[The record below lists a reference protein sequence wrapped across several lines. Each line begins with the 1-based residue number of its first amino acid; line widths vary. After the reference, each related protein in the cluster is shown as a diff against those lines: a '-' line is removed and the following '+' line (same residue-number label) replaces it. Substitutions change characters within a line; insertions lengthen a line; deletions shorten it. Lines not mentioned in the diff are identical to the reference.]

1 MTAAHICSI
10 LAVLALYHAVE
21 GRFTKYPKYSL
32 DLLRNKSK
40 PEEQYVIRMAAAASM
55 SPSDLYFH
63 YGKEMTSGYDLFT
76 NWVNLVR
83 GGIHLWERNYTVVFD
98 YIEDFSDKSSVTS
111 IFNSMLSEY
120 DIFHA
125 PYSSSLTRPAVD
137 ITDPAERLMIASA
150 ASTTSIFVG
159 RRASFATISS
169 NNEYLDSSMGAF
181 RANGARTVAVLKDIG
196 YGGCGDTYE
205 DSVNTAYKHDLT
217 LHGYFLLDSTSS
229 NYSGLVLEVA
239 MDLKANNIETVV
251 GCSYTKLCYDVS
263 WPSYY
268 RQRSRMT
275 L

>member
-1 MTAAHICSI
+1 MLPALGCLI
-10 LAVLALYHAVE
+10 LAALSLCNTVD

-32 DLLRNKSK
+32 DLLRNKSR

-55 SPSDLYFH
+55 SSTDLYFH

-76 NWVNLVR
+76 NWVNLGR
-83 GGIHLWERNYTVVFD
+83 GGIDLWGQKYTVVFD
-98 YIEDFSDKSSVTS
+98 YIEDFSNKSSVNS
-111 IFNSMLSEY
+111 IFKSMLSEY

-137 ITDPAERLMIASA
+137 ITDPAGKLMIASA

-159 RRASFATISS
+159 RRAAFATISS
-169 NNEYLDSSMGAF
+169 NNEYLESSMGAF
-181 RANGARTVAVLKDIG
+181 KVNGATTVAVIKDIG

-205 DSVNTAYKHDLT
+205 DSVNTAKKHNLT

-239 MDLKANNIETVV
+239 IDLKANNIETVV
-251 GCSYTKLCYDVS
+251 GCSYTKLCADVS
-263 WPSYY
+263 
-268 RQRSRMT
+268 RSS
-275 L
+275 